1 MFNSLPKKSSIQGFT
16 LLEVLAITVIIGIL
30 AGIAAP
36 SWFGFMQRQRLNT
49 AQDEVFR
56 AIQQAQQKARQ
67 ESTSWQ
73 VSFRE
78 ATVDGETV
86 VQWRTEEEIDA
97 DPDPF
102 LNNVTGGWNSLD
114 SRINLGKINFESDNA
129 SSPTAWRIQFDYK
142 GRALGD
148 DGFYQGTIVLSAENI
163 SDKRCVIISDL
174 LGTLREA
181 KDEECS

>member
-16 LLEVLAITVIIGIL
+16 LLEVLAITVILGIL

-36 SWFGFMQRQRLNT
+36 SWFGFMERQRLNV

-86 VQWRTEEEIDA
+86 VQWRTEDEIDA

-102 LNNVTGGWNSLD
+102 LNNVTGGWNNLD
-114 SRINLGKINFESDNA
+114 SRITLDTANTTLKSGG
-129 SSPTAWRIQFDYK
+129 SPTAWRIQFDYK

-148 DGFYQGTIVLSAENI
+148 DGIYLGKIVLSAENI
-163 SDKRCVIISDL
+163 PDKRCVIIPTL
-174 LGTLREA
+174 LGTLREG
-181 KDEECS
+181 KDDECS

>member
-30 AGIAAP
+30 AGMAAP

-86 VQWRTEEEIDA
+86 VQWRTEDEIDA

-114 SRINLGKINFESDNA
+114 SRIILDNVTFEQDGSNP
-129 SSPTAWRIQFDYK
+129 SWRIQFDYK

-148 DGFYQGTIVLSAENI
+148 QPLPYRGKITLSAENI
-163 SDKRCVIISDL
+163 SNKRCVIVSTI
-174 LGTLREA
+174 LGALREA

>member
-1 MFNSLPKKSSIQGFT
+1 MFNSLRKKSAIQGFT
-16 LLEVLAITVIIGIL
+16 LLEVLAIVIIVGIL
-30 AGIAAP
+30 TAIAGP
-36 SWFGFMQRQRLNT
+36 SWFGFMQRQRLNI
-49 AQDEVFR
+49 AQDEIFR

-78 ATVDGETV
+78 ETVDGETV

-114 SRINLGKINFESDNA
+114 SRITLNTANTTLKSGGT
-129 SSPTAWRIQFDYK
+129 PTAWRIQFDYK

-148 DGFYQGTIVLSAENI
+148 DGIYLGKIVLSADNI
-163 SDKRCVIISDL
+163 QDKRCVMVSTL
-174 LGTLREA
+174 LGTLREG
-181 KDEECS
+181 KDGECS

>member
-16 LLEVLAITVIIGIL
+16 LLEVLVITVILGIL

-78 ATVDGETV
+78 GTVDGETV

-114 SRINLGKINFESDNA
+114 SRIILDTTNTTLKSGGT
-129 SSPTAWRIQFDYK
+129 PTAWRIQFDYK

-148 DGFYQGTIVLSAENI
+148 DGFYQGKIVLSAENI
-163 SDKRCVIISDL
+163 SDKGCVIVSTI
-174 LGTLREA
+174 LGTLREG
-181 KDEECS
+181 KDQECS

>member
-16 LLEVLAITVIIGIL
+16 LLEVLVITVIIGIL

-36 SWFGFMQRQRLNT
+36 SWFGFMERQRLNV
-49 AQDEVFR
+49 AQDEIFR

-86 VQWRTEEEIDA
+86 VQWRTEDEIDA

-102 LNNVTGGWNSLD
+102 LNNVTGGWNNLD
-114 SRINLGKINFESDNA
+114 SRITLDTANTTLKSGGT
-129 SSPTAWRIQFDYK
+129 PTAWRIQFDYK

-148 DGFYQGTIVLSAENI
+148 DGIYQGKIVLSADNI
-163 SDKRCVIISDL
+163 KDKRCVIVSTI

>member
-1 MFNSLPKKSSIQGFT
+1 MFNSLLKKSSIQGFT
-16 LLEVLAITVIIGIL
+16 LLEVLAITVILGIL

-36 SWFGFMQRQRLNT
+36 SWFGFMERQRLNV
-49 AQDEVFR
+49 AQDEIFR

-86 VQWRTEEEIDA
+86 VQWRTEDEIDA

-114 SRINLGKINFESDNA
+114 SRITLDTANTTLKSGG
-129 SSPTAWRIQFDYK
+129 SPTAWRIQFDYK

-163 SDKRCVIISDL
+163 SDKRCVIVSDL
-174 LGTLREA
+174 LGTLREG
-181 KDEECS
+181 KDDECS